1 MVEQLGLSELDAR
14 TIVEQLAVV
23 VPFAIFVAV
32 LLYVVYQLGL
42 GAGRTIGRLERVA

>member
-1 MVEQLGLSELDAR
+1 MIAQLGLSELEAR
-14 TIVEQLAVV
+14 VVVDQLATI

-32 LLYVVYQLGL
+32 LLYVVYHLGL